1 MPPPTQRRMRL
12 PESAMRPFSPIATV
26 AARKAPL
33 CYLRACPQAP
43 SLRLSADDLRIAASF
58 LVAVQKVRLPR
69 LSLRC
74 LVLVPH
80 SRSGNLR
87 TRPSRPVP
95 LRPPPP
101 SPGAQAAQRARQ
113 IALAGLYWGP
123 ILFLGATIALIVSL
137 WRGQNLSGVYYA
149 IVVVLAGLGAA
160 SGWVLQRRLGE

>member
-87 TRPSRPVP
+87 RRPDGARRPATVAAGS
-95 LRPPPP
+95 LLDRLARAG
-101 SPGAQAAQRARQ
+101 SGGA
-113 IALAGLYWGP
+113 
-123 ILFLGATIALIVSL
+123 
-137 WRGQNLSGVYYA
+137 
-149 IVVVLAGLGAA
+149 GAA
-160 SGWVLQRRLGE
+160 RAGARCARDRRGRGPERLA